1 MSCSESPLERI
12 RQHTFE
18 VRDKRSKTPSVNA
31 GVLIKVGI
39 RGERF
44 WCCVKRVREDGALV
58 AVVDTEL
65 MRSSWRCGDEIVV
78 QGDHVLELSDPR
90 GMSLMSLEA
99 ALSSVVDVTNLK
111 HELCV
116 RDGAKPGNRKL
127 FVLPQMN

>member
-1 MSCSESPLERI
+1 MSCSETALERI

-18 VRDKRSKTPSVNA
+18 VRDMRSKRPSVNA
-31 GVLIKVGI
+31 GVLIKVGV

-44 WCCVKRVREDGALV
+44 WCRVKRVREDGAVV
-58 AVVDTEL
+58 AIVDSEL
-65 MRSSWRCGDEIVV
+65 MHSPWRCGDEIVV

-99 ALSSVVDVTNLK
+99 ALSSVADVTDLK
-111 HELCV
+111 HEPCV

-127 FVLPQMN
+127 FVLPEMN